1 MSRGGARLVPAPSL
15 CPGSSNPWAAGGAA
29 RARAGELVCAAS
41 PPYPLSCRLL
51 PVGRAGEVES
61 RPGRPGGLT
70 VGKVWLEE
78 EVASS
83 PGRWRPGLDRGA
95 RGLRAG
101 SGRGRAPEPGLQPI
115 PGASG
120 TGLGRECGGGR
131 ENNSEVGER
140 HRRCS
145 RAASPPPALASRAPV
160 EEPGPWSPLEEAVLE
175 GLDARSGAA
184 SPLSRRQ
191 KLRDSF
197 CSFGPLSMLPAILL
211 LLLGKKTKRNSSP
224 RPPPAGLSRAK
235 AL

>member
-15 CPGSSNPWAAGGAA
+15 CPGSSNPWAAWGAA
-29 RARAGELVCAAS
+29 RARAGELDCVACPPS
-41 PPYPLSCRLL
+41 PVSCRVL
-51 PVGRAGEVES
+51 PVGRAGEVEP
-61 RPGRPGGLT
+61 RPGRPWGLT

-95 RGLRAG
+95 RGLRTD

-145 RAASPPPALASRAPV
+145 RAAAAPPSPSPGIPSTGRGARAMEPPRGGGTGGS
-160 EEPGPWSPLEEAVLE
+160 G
-175 GLDARSGAA
+175 RSE
-184 SPLSRRQ
+184 RR
-191 KLRDSF
+191 RFS
-197 CSFGPLSMLPAILL
+197 
-211 LLLGKKTKRNSSP
+211 TE
-224 RPPPAGLSRAK
+224 
-235 AL
+235 